1 MRANPATKSCLPDP
15 RRFSRVSPPI
25 IVGLAVA
32 TQATLSMVQWGLGA
46 FAPELTERFSLS
58 PAELGGVLAAASL
71 GNAVSHV
78 PAGAAVDSFGPRVP
92 LILGGLGSG
101 GLVILGGLASHA
113 ALLAVALFAAG
124 VGAAMVSVAGTVTV
138 FEAVPHHRRGLAMGM
153 RQMAVSF
160 GGLLAAILLPLLGS
174 AGGVPL
180 ALGVCG
186 AASAG
191 TALVFG
197 FVSRS
202 RARRAGEGIRAALR
216 VSSIPGVPRLIVCG
230 MLLMCPLSALLSFAV
245 VALRDAGA
253 GRAAAA
259 GSFVAITVAAMVAR
273 VSWGRLA
280 DTVRFDRRGALVA
293 VAVWSAV
300 AGIGTWLVWPL
311 GSAAGI
317 VALPVL
323 AIGALGA
330 NGVVHLIAG
339 ELAGPAA
346 AGRAIGWT
354 STALFGG
361 FAAWAPPLGAL
372 ADAAGYRAMW
382 LAGTVTSIAAIA
394 VARTLPPRQT
404 PARPT
409 ATI

>member
-1 MRANPATKSCLPDP
+1 
-15 RRFSRVSPPI
+15 
-25 IVGLAVA
+25 
-32 TQATLSMVQWGLGA
+32 MVQWGLGA

-58 PAELGGVLAAASL
+58 PAALGAVLASASL
-71 GNAVSHV
+71 GNAIAHV
-78 PAGAAVDSFGPRVP
+78 PGGAVVDSFGPRLP

-113 ALLAVALFAAG
+113 VLLAVALFAAG
-124 VGAAMVSVAGTVTV
+124 VGAAMVAVAGTVTV
-138 FEAVPHHRRGLAMGM
+138 FEAVPQHRRGLAMGM
-153 RQMAVSF
+153 RQMSVSF
-160 GGLLAAILLPLLGS
+160 GGLLAAVLLPALGE

-186 AASAG
+186 AASAA
-191 TALVFG
+191 TAVVFG
-197 FVSRS
+197 FVSQP
-202 RARRAGEGIRAALR
+202 RARRAGEGIHAAFR
-216 VSSIPGVPRLIVCG
+216 VATTPGVPRLILCG
-230 MLLMCPLSALLSFAV
+230 VLLMCPLSALLSFSV

-259 GSFVAITVAAMVAR
+259 AAFVAITVAAMVAR

-280 DTVRFDRRGALVA
+280 DTARFGRRGALVT

-300 AGIGTWLVWPL
+300 AGVGTWLVWPL
-311 GSAAGI
+311 GSVAGI
-317 VALPVL
+317 VALPIL
-323 AIGALGA
+323 AIGSLGA

-361 FAAWAPPLGAL
+361 FALWAPPLGAL

-382 LAGTVTSIAAIA
+382 LAGAATSIGAIA
-394 VARTLPPRQT
+394 VARTLPTRKT
-404 PARPT
+404 PARPA
-409 ATI
+409 ATS